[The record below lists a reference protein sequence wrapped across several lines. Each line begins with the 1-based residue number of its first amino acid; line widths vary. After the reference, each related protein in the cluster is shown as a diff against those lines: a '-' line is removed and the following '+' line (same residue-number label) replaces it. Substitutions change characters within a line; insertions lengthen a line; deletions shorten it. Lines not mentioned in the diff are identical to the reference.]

1 MHSPRAK
8 GVSLAPLNA
17 ISSNLSVGH
26 CLTVAVRWL
35 AHTHTHTRE
44 SSYPWGCADLLTQP
58 AASAVEK
65 VESPSSFAD
74 CLSFSPLADTRVAL
88 EGASGRTDYSP
99 TSRMRNER
107 DNFHRSS
114 WFLL

>member
-1 MHSPRAK
+1 MYSPRAK

-65 VESPSSFAD
+65 VESPH
-74 CLSFSPLADTRVAL
+74 LL
-88 EGASGRTDYSP
+88 SP
-99 TSRMRNER
+99 TASLSPHSQTLELPLKAPLGGQTTRRLVE
-107 DNFHRSS
+107 
-114 WFLL
+114 